1 MAFFSR
7 DANDT
12 DDEDSGDDWGSKGM
26 PGPRDSALALPL
38 TPTSPSPTATAALSK
53 GFLDELRAGMDEH
66 EGNDLEIDAVLWVD
80 GAKTLNDPEAFENSC
95 FLYDGISE
103 MEFDTS
109 LLSENIVAG
118 NVVRVTEIRVKS
130 ADATPR
136 VALLSVEVVKGK
148 PSPRSAVQQA
158 LQTEFPL
165 QAEFD
170 AFGTRVEGLAL
181 ELARGLVAAK
191 EETAE
196 STKIAL
202 AERDAQIA
210 ERDARIAELINSMNG
225 DISRRESTT
234 DEISKALVEAKTT
247 LASKSYDFDEARL
260 RSRNAAIALEASN
273 AAFAALA
280 AETDRLRASRHH
292 HSK

>member
-1 MAFFSR
+1 M
-7 DANDT
+7 N
-12 DDEDSGDDWGSKGM
+12 
-26 PGPRDSALALPL
+26 P
-38 TPTSPSPTATAALSK
+38 
-53 GFLDELRAGMDEH
+53 
-66 EGNDLEIDAVLWVD
+66 
-80 GAKTLNDPEAFENSC
+80 
-95 FLYDGISE
+95 
-103 MEFDTS
+103 
-109 LLSENIVAG
+109 
-118 NVVRVTEIRVKS
+118 TEIRVKS

-148 PSPRSAVQQA
+148 SSGVPRSAVQQA

-196 STKIAL
+196 STRVAL

-260 RSRNAAIALEASN
+260 RARSAKSALEASN
-273 AAFAALA
+273 AAFAALE
-280 AETDRLRASRHH
+280 AENDRLRASRHH

>member
-1 MAFFSR
+1 MHASRRPVAFR
-7 DANDT
+7 QPDA
-12 DDEDSGDDWGSKGM
+12 EAVRGE
-26 PGPRDSALALPL
+26 L
-38 TPTSPSPTATAALSK
+38 T
-53 GFLDELRAGMDEH
+53 G
-66 EGNDLEIDAVLWVD
+66 
-80 GAKTLNDPEAFENSC
+80 GAEPPKTK
-95 FLYDGISE
+95 SE
-103 MEFDTS
+103 
-109 LLSENIVAG
+109 
-118 NVVRVTEIRVKS
+118 
-130 ADATPR
+130 
-136 VALLSVEVVKGK
+136 
-148 PSPRSAVQQA
+148 
-158 LQTEFPL
+158 TEFPL

-234 DEISKALVEAKTT
+234 GEIAQALVEAKTT
-247 LASKSYDFDEARL
+247 LATKSYDFDEARL
-260 RSRNAAIALEASN
+260 RSRNAAIALEASH
-273 AAFAALA
+273 AAFAALM
-280 AETDRLRASRHH
+280 AENDRLRASRHH

>member
-1 MAFFSR
+1 M
-7 DANDT
+7 
-12 DDEDSGDDWGSKGM
+12 
-26 PGPRDSALALPL
+26 
-38 TPTSPSPTATAALSK
+38 
-53 GFLDELRAGMDEH
+53 
-66 EGNDLEIDAVLWVD
+66 
-80 GAKTLNDPEAFENSC
+80 
-95 FLYDGISE
+95 
-103 MEFDTS
+103 
-109 LLSENIVAG
+109 
-118 NVVRVTEIRVKS
+118 
-130 ADATPR
+130 
-136 VALLSVEVVKGK
+136 
-148 PSPRSAVQQA
+148 
-158 LQTEFPL
+158 
-165 QAEFD
+165 
-170 AFGTRVEGLAL
+170 

-196 STKIAL
+196 STRVAL

-234 DEISKALVEAKTT
+234 DEMAQALVEARTT
-247 LASKSYDFDEARL
+247 LATKSYDFDEARL

>member
-1 MAFFSR
+1 M
-7 DANDT
+7 N
-12 DDEDSGDDWGSKGM
+12 
-26 PGPRDSALALPL
+26 P
-38 TPTSPSPTATAALSK
+38 
-53 GFLDELRAGMDEH
+53 
-66 EGNDLEIDAVLWVD
+66 
-80 GAKTLNDPEAFENSC
+80 
-95 FLYDGISE
+95 
-103 MEFDTS
+103 
-109 LLSENIVAG
+109 
-118 NVVRVTEIRVKS
+118 TEIRVKS

-148 PSPRSAVQQA
+148 SSGVPRSAVQQA

-170 AFGTRVEGLAL
+170 AFGTRVEVLAL

-196 STKIAL
+196 STRVAL

-234 DEISKALVEAKTT
+234 DEMAQALVEARTT
-247 LASKSYDFDEARL
+247 LATKSYDFDEARL
-260 RSRNAAIALEASN
+260 RSRNAALALEASH

-280 AETDRLRASRHH
+280 AERDRLAASRHH